1 MSIEEIVI
9 AIQNGDTERK
19 EELWQAI
26 YKLMYKF
33 CNKYTYAADKRGYT
47 FEDLVS
53 VSWFGVERAIKAYDT
68 EKGYKFTTYLK
79 YHLMNV
85 IHEALELRGRK
96 SSIRTISLDTPVG
109 EDEDATLGELIEDE
123 HAGEAFETVEDRE
136 LYQWVRDMVD
146 TLKPKNKAV
155 IQGIYFDGI
164 ERKDYA
170 DKLGVSRER
179 MRQIEQTAL
188 RELRTKKEIQE
199 YRKEFAYHHVG
210 VKTYDSTWTSTTEL
224 AVLKLEDLRRMET
237 EMMKKSQKE
246 MEKIKMTYQTK
257 KGGEGSAGNSYRILQ
272 NGAEQTGRTIQ
283 KVL

>member
-19 EELWQAI
+19 EELWPAI
-26 YKLMYKF
+26 YKLVYKY
-33 CNKYTYAADKRGYT
+33 CNRYTYTADKRGYT

-53 VSWFGVERAIKAYDT
+53 VSWFGVERAIKAYDA

-85 IHEALELRGRK
+85 IHEALGLRGRK
-96 SSIRTISLDTPVG
+96 SSIRTVSLDTPVG

-123 HAGEAFETVEDRE
+123 HAGEPFETVEDRE

-170 DKLGVSRER
+170 DKLGVSMER

-210 VKTYDSTWTSTTEL
+210 VKAYGSTWTSTTEL
-224 AVLKLEDLRRMET
+224 AVLKLEEIRQME
-237 EMMKKSQKE
+237 MKK
-246 MEKIKMTYQTK
+246 IHQTK
-257 KGGEGSAGNSYRILQ
+257 KGGKDSAGNSYRILQ
-272 NGAEQTGRTIQ
+272 NGAEQTGRTIP